1 MTMEKTPKSLR
12 LAVGIFGRMNVGK
25 SSFLNYLCGQ
35 DVAVTSAVAGTTTD
49 IVEKAVEL
57 LPLGP
62 VLLIDTAG
70 IDDASALS
78 ERRLAKVAGIF
89 ERAEVFVCVTEAGA
103 WTPWEERIEAEAK
116 KRGRPLIIVVNKT
129 DAHPPAA
136 DFTEK
141 LRNRSP
147 FVMTASSLD
156 GSGREACVSRFTS
169 FCASGLGARP
179 AAGIPLLGDLLPAGG
194 LALLV
199 VPIDLAAPQGRL
211 ILPQVQAIR
220 DALDSDAAAV
230 VVKEREL
237 AALLGRLKVPPDLV
251 VCDSQAVL
259 KTVADTPR
267 SVPCTTFSILFSRY
281 KGDLIEQ
288 VKGLA
293 AIETLKS
300 GDKVLI
306 AEACSH
312 HSLADDIG
320 RVKIPRWLRG
330 YTGAD
335 LVIDVASGRDYPGN
349 VRDYALVI
357 HCGSCM
363 LTRHETIGRIR
374 HARDLGVPITNYGL
388 CIAKVQG
395 VIERVLS
402 PFPAAL
408 DALHTGSTPPQSPSG
423 DL

>member
-1 MTMEKTPKSLR
+1 MIMEPTPKSLR

-70 IDDASALS
+70 VDDDSQLS
-78 ERRLAKVAGIF
+78 ERRLAKTGTVF
-89 ERAEVFVCVTEAGA
+89 SRAEIFVCLTEAGA
-103 WTPWEERIEAEAK
+103 WTEHEERIEREAK
-116 KRGRPLIIVVNKT
+116 ERGRPFIIVVSKA
-129 DAHPPAA
+129 DAASPKP
-136 DFTEK
+136 DFLEK
-141 LRNRSP
+141 LKNRTP
-147 FVMTASSLD
+147 FVMTCSTID
-156 GSGREACVSRFTS
+156 GSGREAGVSQFTS
-169 FCASGLGARP
+169 LCARALGERP
-179 AAGIPLLGDLLPAGG
+179 AASIPLLGDLLPSGG
-194 LALLV
+194 LAVLV

-211 ILPQVQAIR
+211 ILPQVQALR
-220 DALDSDAAAV
+220 DALDNDAAAV

-237 AALLGRLKVPPDLV
+237 APLLGRLKVPPDLV

-259 KTVADTPR
+259 KTVADTPK

-281 KGDLIEQ
+281 KGDLVEQ
-288 VKGLA
+288 VRGLTA
-293 AIETLKS
+293 VDSLKT

-335 LVIDVASGRDYPGN
+335 LVIEVASGRDFPAN
-349 VRDYALVI
+349 VRDYALVV

-374 HARDLGVPITNYGL
+374 RARELGVPITNYGL
-388 CIAKVQG
+388 CISKVQG

-408 DALHTGSTPPQSPSG
+408 DAYLSKDTHP
-423 DL
+423 